1 MSWGAVG
8 DPISLGTVGDPIPY
22 ILGAVGDPISWGA
35 MGDPIPF
42 GSMGAPMYSD
52 SIRRPP
58 HPRSPVPY
66 GAVCPPPPALDEGRR
81 FSHSRW
87 LQAGAQRAA
96 RGLSVPPPTWGDRF
110 VREQHGA
117 ERPPPPPPNETPPHP
132 TSPSLSPQSA
142 PRPEDPPNG
151 TLQPSAVS

>member
-1 MSWGAVG
+1 MTPYPWGQWETPYHIFWGQWVTPYPG
-8 DPISLGTVGDPIPY
+8 GQWVIPY
-22 ILGAVGDPISWGA
+22 PLGQWVPPCILTASGD
-35 MGDPIPF
+35 
-42 GSMGAPMYSD
+42 
-52 SIRRPP
+52 PP

-66 GAVCPPPPALDEGRR
+66 GAVCPPPPPALDEGRR

-117 ERPPPPPPNETPPHP
+117 ERPPPPNETPPHP